1 MGSLLSDFSFRMASN
16 PRRGRSKSR
25 ERHRHG
31 DPPIDYTETSKTM
44 TTTTKHKYASDC
56 FDRYATDCYAT
67 GYDDGVKQATR
78 MMEATSTRDDNGDE
92 DDWDPSNL
100 CRLRKREII
109 HSIGQL
115 AEPQSKLDKL
125 VKEYKEV
132 DEEER
137 EYDSDAGAWGE
148 NSDDGESDGESEY
161 DNVES
166 ETEHNDGNDKD
177 NTGEEEESDEEN
189 NKDEYSDDDYSDD
202 ENDENDY
209 SDSDNTE
216 NDDDSEKTTGE
227 KN

>member
-1 MGSLLSDFSFRMASN
+1 MASN

-115 AEPQSKLDKL
+115 AEPQSKLDEL

-137 EYDSDAGAWGE
+137 EYAGSWGE

-177 NTGEEEESDEEN
+177 NTGEEEESD
-189 NKDEYSDDDYSDD
+189 DVRISDLLN
-202 ENDENDY
+202 E
-209 SDSDNTE
+209 TLL
-216 NDDDSEKTTGE
+216 
-227 KN
+227 